1 MIRLDISGRAQVVR
15 CLVEGNSVRSTVRM
29 TAVAKNT
36 IVKLLGELGS
46 VCIENHN
53 RTIRNL
59 RVRRL
64 QCDDI
69 RTFAGTKKQHTIE
82 RQMPE
87 RWGDVWTWTA
97 IDADTKLCVSWLV
110 GGRDAGWALEFMKD
124 CAARINGQVQVATGA
139 NRTYLEAVEGAL
151 ATGIDYG
158 QLCAIYGAPSERHRL
173 TSAATRKVDNH
184 CHAVALYF
192 AYYNF
197 CRVRQTFRVTP
208 AMEAGVADHVWSVE
222 ELVHLHGI
230 SN

>member
-1 MIRLDISGRAQVVR
+1 MICLDISRCAQVVR
-15 CLVEGNSVRSTVRM
+15 CLVEGCSVRSTVRI

-36 IVKLLGELGS
+36 IVKLLGELGR

-53 RTIRNL
+53 RTVRNL

-64 QCDDI
+64 QCDVI
-69 RTFAGTKKQHTIE
+69 WTFAGTKKQHATE
-82 RQMPE
+82 QQLTE
-87 RWGDVWTWTA
+87 GWGDVWTWTA
-97 IDADTKLCVSWLV
+97 IDADTKICVSWLV
-110 GGRDAGWALEFMKD
+110 GGRDAGWALEFMND
-124 CAARINGQVQVATGA
+124 CAARINGQLQVTTGA

-151 ATGIDYG
+151 GTGIDYG
-158 QLCAIYGAPSERHRL
+158 QLGTIYGAPSERHRL
-173 TSAATRKVDNH
+173 TDAATKKVNNH

-197 CRVRQTFRVTP
+197 CRVRQTFRVSP

-222 ELVHLHGI
+222 ELVHLHEI